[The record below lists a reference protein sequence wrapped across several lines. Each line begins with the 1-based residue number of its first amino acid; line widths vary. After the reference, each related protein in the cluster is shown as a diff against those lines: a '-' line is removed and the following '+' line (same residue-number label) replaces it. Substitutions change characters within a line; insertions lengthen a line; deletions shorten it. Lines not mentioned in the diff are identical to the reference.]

1 MDFLKKTA
9 NNLKEGVEL
18 EMLKGERRKL
28 KSEIKDLQYKID
40 THNEQIQLK
49 SILSESL
56 ERTNQTLVAVGAL
69 GDAVQSDSAKAIP
82 DTKDS
87 TTVGGSVTDKGADE
101 GDDKLLLPKIFSDP
115 NTFKN
120 TKKAS
125 YSSLVKHR
133 DEIKAT
139 VERLTKIIETGL
151 DVHHTD
157 IASKQQRINEI
168 NERLKVIRQK

>member
-40 THNEQIQLK
+40 THNEQVQLK
-49 SILSESL
+49 SVLSESL

-82 DTKDS
+82 A
-87 TTVGGSVTDKGADE
+87 VGGTDKGADE

-115 NTFKN
+115 NTFKY

-151 DVHHTD
+151 DVHHTE